1 MYQVFNKDKVQNV
14 SGFGTVFAHIAVFE
28 MQYKINSKKTFRAEL
43 QSMRTK
49 QDFGDW
55 AVGLAEYT
63 VSPHWFFAVIDQF
76 NYGNAI
82 AEKRAHYYSGS
93 FGYTKNATRF
103 IVGYGKQREGFLC
116 VGGVCRL
123 IPASYGLSLA
133 ISSTF

>member
-1 MYQVFNKDKVQNV
+1 MIDLLLEWK
-14 SGFGTVFAHIAVFE
+14 
-28 MQYKINSKKTFRAEL
+28 YKINSKKTFRAEL

-76 NYGNAI
+76 NYGNAV